1 MIGWLLD
8 CLDSLAWWWSTV
20 LVERQTGWN
29 WIVKSK
35 LWLTLVSSSSFQL
48 CEGRACQ
55 EEVCLLALNYM
66 DRYLIVCEVRKNHL
80 QLLAA
85 ACLLLASKLRE
96 PSCTSLTADILVY
109 FTDNSIT
116 KIDLIVS
123 IFRLLG
129 TYEVRA
135 RGQWESG
142 QARDMGTKY
151 FCCCCGMEWKR
162 MEKGGREKV
171 KDSGHNLN
179 SQPLFQSIMLCWGRL
194 VDPVINTSQFA

>member
-1 MIGWLLD
+1 MSTSSDRVSVSLSVSLL
-8 CLDSLAWWWSTV
+8 
-20 LVERQTGWN
+20 
-29 WIVKSK
+29 
-35 LWLTLVSSSSFQL
+35 QL

-66 DRYLIVCEVRKNHL
+66 DRYLIVCEVKKNHL

-123 IFRLLG
+123 TILLIVVAL
-129 TYEVRA
+129 T
-135 RGQWESG
+135 
-142 QARDMGTKY
+142 D
-151 FCCCCGMEWKR
+151 
-162 MEKGGREKV
+162 
-171 KDSGHNLN
+171 L
-179 SQPLFQSIMLCWGRL
+179 
-194 VDPVINTSQFA
+194 